1 MDNLLIFISNA
12 IIQTFLCG
20 YTIYSI
26 SKFFKSEEYSK
37 KQIILLFTL
46 SVITVTIILFI
57 KQWSQLAS
65 IIISMLNFVILS
77 HFVLKIAWLKSILIA
92 VLSMT
97 YTAITEI
104 ICFFIGIIIFKTNV
118 ADLTNQ
124 PLISIAL

>member
-65 IIISMLNFVILS
+65 IIIS
-77 HFVLKIAWLKSILIA
+77 
-92 VLSMT
+92 
-97 YTAITEI
+97 I
-104 ICFFIGIIIFKTNV
+104 ICYTFI
-118 ADLTNQ
+118 
-124 PLISIAL
+124 PY